1 MSIVLEARQVS
12 KNFGGFHAV
21 KNVDLKVQKGSV
33 HALIG
38 PNGAGKTTLFG
49 LLTRFHSA
57 NSGSIFLDGAD
68 ITAAGPADVALRGLC
83 RSFQISSVFSGL
95 TLRDNVRVALQ
106 HRHGSSHQFWLSSR
120 VLSRFD
126 DEADRLLDRVG
137 LTPLSDRLCSEVSYG
152 RKRALEIA
160 TTLAMQPKVLLL
172 DEPIAGMAAGDIP
185 MIVALIRS
193 VAKDCTVVMVEH
205 NLSVVESLCDRVT
218 VLVRGEVMA
227 EGTYREIRDNT
238 AVRHAYI
245 GAGYHA

>member
-1 MSIVLEARQVS
+1 MSIVLEARKVS
-12 KNFGGFHAV
+12 KNFGGFYAV
-21 KNVDLKVQKGSV
+21 KNVDLKVEKGSV

-49 LLTRFHSA
+49 LLTRFHAAS
-57 NSGSIFLDGAD
+57 SGNIFLDSEN
-68 ITAAGPADVALRGLC
+68 ITGEGPADVALRGLC
-83 RSFQISSVFSGL
+83 RSFQISSIFPGL

-106 HRHGSSHQFWLSSR
+106 HRHGLSHQFWLPSR
-120 VLSRFD
+120 TLSRFD
-126 DEADRLLDRVG
+126 DEADQLLDRVG
-137 LTPLSDRLCSEVSYG
+137 LAPLADRLCSEVSYG

-185 MIVALIRS
+185 MIVELIRS

-205 NLSVVESLCDRVT
+205 NLSVVERLCDRVT

-227 EGTYREIRDNT
+227 EGTYREIRDNA
-238 AVRHAYI
+238 AVRQAYI
-245 GAGYHA
+245 GAGFEV

>member
-12 KNFGGFHAV
+12 KSFGGFHAV
-21 KNVDLKVQKGSV
+21 RNVDLKVEKGSV

-57 NSGSIFLDGAD
+57 SSGSIFLDGEN
-68 ITAAGPADVALRGLC
+68 ITGKGPADVALRGLC
-83 RSFQISSVFSGL
+83 RSFQISSVFPGL

-106 HRHGSSHQFWLSSR
+106 HRHGSSHQFWLPSR

-126 DEADRLLDRVG
+126 DEAEQLLDRVG
-137 LTPLSDRLCSEVSYG
+137 LAPLADRLCSEVSYG

-185 MIVALIRS
+185 MIVDLIRN
-193 VAKDCTVVMVEH
+193 VARDCTVVMVEH
-205 NLSVVESLCDRVT
+205 NLSVVERLCDRVT

-227 EGTYREIRDNT
+227 EGTYREIRDNA
-238 AVRHAYI
+238 AVRQAYI
-245 GAGYHA
+245 GAGFEV

>member
-21 KNVDLKVQKGSV
+21 RNVNLRVQEGNI

-57 NSGSIFLDGAD
+57 SSGSIFLKGED
-68 ITAAGPADVALRGLC
+68 ITAKGPAEVALRGLC
-83 RSFQISSVFSGL
+83 RSFQISSIFPGL

-106 HRHGSSHQFWLSSR
+106 RRYGSSHQFWLPSR

-126 DEADRLLDRVG
+126 DEAEQLLDLVG
-137 LTPLSDRLCSEVSYG
+137 LTSLAQRLCSEVSYG

-172 DEPIAGMAAGDIP
+172 DEPIAGMAAGDVP
-185 MIVALIRS
+185 MIVELIRS
-193 VAKDCTVVMVEH
+193 VAKDRTVVMVEH
-205 NLSVVESLCDRVT
+205 NLSVVESLCDKVT

-227 EGTYREIRDNT
+227 EGTYREIRDNP
-238 AVRHAYI
+238 AVREAYI
-245 GAGYHA
+245 GAGYEV

>member
-12 KNFGGFHAV
+12 KSFGGFLAV
-21 KNVDLKVQKGSV
+21 KGVDLKVREGSI

-57 NSGSIFLDGAD
+57 TSGSIFLRGED
-68 ITAAGPADVALRGLC
+68 ITGKGPADVALRGLC
-83 RSFQISSVFSGL
+83 RSFQISSIFPGL
-95 TLRDNVRVALQ
+95 TLRENIRVALQ
-106 HRHGSSHQFWLSSR
+106 RRHGSSHQFWQPSR
-120 VLSRFD
+120 VLRRFD
-126 DEADRLLDRVG
+126 EEADRLLHRVG
-137 LTPLSDRLCSEVSYG
+137 LATLANRLCSEVSYG

-160 TTLAMQPKVLLL
+160 TTLAMEPKVLLL

-185 MIVALIRS
+185 MIVELIRG
-193 VAKDCTVVMVEH
+193 VAQDRTVVMVEH

-227 EGTYREIRDNT
+227 EGTYGEIRDN
-238 AVRHAYI
+238 ASVRQAYI
-245 GAGYHA
+245 GAGYEV

>member
-21 KNVDLKVQKGSV
+21 KNVDIKVQKGSI

-57 NSGSIFLDGAD
+57 SSGSIFLDGAD
-68 ITAAGPADVALRGLC
+68 ITAEGPADVALRGLC
-83 RSFQISSVFSGL
+83 RSFQISSIFPGL
-95 TLRDNVRVALQ
+95 TLRENVRIALQ
-106 HRHGSSHQFWLSSR
+106 HRHGSSHQFWLPSS
-120 VLSRFD
+120 VLSRFN
-126 DEADRLLDRVG
+126 DEADQLLDRVG
-137 LTPLSDRLCSEVSYG
+137 LAPLADRLCSEVSYG

-160 TTLAMQPKVLLL
+160 ATLALQPKVLLL

-185 MIVALIRS
+185 MIVELIRS
-193 VAKDCTVVMVEH
+193 VAKDRTILMVEH
-205 NLSVVESLCDRVT
+205 NLSVVESLCDKVT

-227 EGTYREIRDNT
+227 EGSYREIRDNA
-238 AVRHAYI
+238 AVREAYI
-245 GAGYHA
+245 GAGYDA